1 MSGKQENFA
10 LDTEGKESLR
20 DRLSILIGNRSVRAA
35 AKDWGLSVSTLNNYI
50 TKGTEPGFNV
60 MTIIANKEHV
70 SLDWIANGKEL
81 EKPQPQPQPQQLDDD
96 ATIQGINAVLRA
108 LDENERN
115 QLYRLIARKGADFL
129 VNLLNSDNQ
138 QLMGLTGEARE
149 LALLL
154 SKMRPENVSALW
166 KQAQCSEDL
175 PANIITNKRA
185 SA

>member
-1 MSGKQENFA
+1 MSDKQEKFA
-10 LDTEGKESLR
+10 LDTEGKESLK
-20 DRLSILIGNRSVRAA
+20 DRLSILIGNRSIRAA

-60 MTIIANKEHV
+60 MTIIANKEQV

-81 EKPQPQPQPQQLDDD
+81 QPQQPQQPQQPDDD
-96 ATIQGINAVLRA
+96 TTIQGINAVLRA
-108 LDENERN
+108 LDENERA

-175 PANIITNKRA
+175 LADIITNKRA